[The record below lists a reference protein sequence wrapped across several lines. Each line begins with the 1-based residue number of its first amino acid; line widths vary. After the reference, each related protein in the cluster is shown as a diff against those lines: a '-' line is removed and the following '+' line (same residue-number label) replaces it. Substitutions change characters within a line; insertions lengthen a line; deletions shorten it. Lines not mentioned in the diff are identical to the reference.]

1 MTLRSRLTISLLVVP
16 LAWGCACAADAPAA
30 EEAPA
35 EAKAAPATGPNQWV
49 KVAVDGAAVLK
60 RDLPEGGTW
69 TFSDG
74 YSDNTYRTKT
84 GEVLIRTG
92 IDSKKTGYSPGFYT
106 NTTVAWKVATNEFRI
121 VEIANYQGGSYG
133 HGAPLPAFKD
143 HNTPTPRHTY
153 DGICYV
159 PEQDAMYL
167 MLGANWRIGGTGAS
181 DEAKQLLAED
191 NKCTWRYDFE
201 SKRWT
206 RIANNVWSLFKC
218 SPYESHMTH
227 WPEGNKLIFLND
239 GGNLYAEF
247 DLKAGQWA
255 KVDLAGKCP
264 MSLYN
269 ARSAWDSKRAL
280 WVFRLGPKLCTFDP
294 KTKAFE
300 KLPDCWDLP
309 PSPDKKDKDA
319 KRDPKYGWKSV
330 VYIPKQD
337 VYLVCGPTGNDTAV
351 YSLETKRWT
360 PIAGGALEMP
370 NGYMQYDPASD
381 TVALNYHLNCFTFRY
396 QQ

>member
-1 MTLRSRLTISLLVVP
+1 MT
-16 LAWGCACAADAPAA
+16 
-30 EEAPA
+30 
-35 EAKAAPATGPNQWV
+35 
-49 KVAVDGAAVLK
+49 
-60 RDLPEGGTW
+60 
-69 TFSDG
+69 
-74 YSDNTYRTKT
+74 Y
-84 GEVLIRTG
+84 
-92 IDSKKTGYSPGFYT
+92 
-106 NTTVAWKVATNEFRI
+106 
-121 VEIANYQGGSYG
+121 
-133 HGAPLPAFKD
+133 
-143 HNTPTPRHTY
+143 
-153 DGICYV
+153 
-159 PEQDAMYL
+159 
-167 MLGANWRIGGTGAS
+167 
-181 DEAKQLLAED
+181 
-191 NKCTWRYDFE
+191 
-201 SKRWT
+201 
-206 RIANNVWSLFKC
+206 
-218 SPYESHMTH
+218 
-227 WPEGNKLIFLND
+227 WPEGKKLIFLND

-309 PSPDKKDKDA
+309 PLPDKKDKDA

-351 YSLETKRWT
+351 YSPETKRWT
-360 PIAGGALEMP
+360 PIAGGDLEMP